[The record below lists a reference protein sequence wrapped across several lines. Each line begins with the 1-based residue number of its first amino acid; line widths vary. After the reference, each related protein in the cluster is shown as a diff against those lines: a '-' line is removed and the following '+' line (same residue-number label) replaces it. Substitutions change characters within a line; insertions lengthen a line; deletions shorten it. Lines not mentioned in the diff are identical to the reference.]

1 MGGASLST
9 CTRESRRDS
18 RIMTPTKSP
27 AGDSLLEQEKGV
39 LQRKKNYCLL
49 FCSFLTYNFLA
60 NH

>member
-18 RIMTPTKSP
+18 RTMTPTKSP

-39 LQRKKNYCLL
+39 LQRKKKLL
-49 FCSFLTYNFLA
+49 FIVLLISNI
-60 NH
+60 